1 MNVIKSFI
9 ENITPSNYFITK
21 SMEISKVKSSGTLWY
36 TKKFLVLYDAI
47 FISKKIDKI
56 NGIKEI
62 RSNFENYIDTLP
74 ESVKKEAEKFF
85 FPEHANLRG
94 NFRTYHDFA
103 GIVDINVDKIQYYS
117 NVNKYYF
124 VYLMG
129 TGGQT
134 GVKEYIKNSLPKPDF
149 VVSKLS
155 EIINDYHCQKNKP
168 ITESEVTGIINDFH
182 ASLRNERQILF
193 YYGYFHSR
201 NNGVGEDEEFS
212 SLTPIGE
219 LAVQANSKEFALIWE
234 HQKIKMIS
242 QPVTVEFPAIKGCN
256 LCVAEK
262 FKLNYSPYLSILKC
276 IDKKGKLTPRF
287 YDRILSRSNNENINC
302 IIENYDKFENSIPE
316 IEKYLENFGL
326 RTEKKNEDFEKEIK
340 KYMLGIRDDLDKDNS
355 ENYFGVISSSKNNSW
370 ILNNQNKFERI
381 LKIYKQIEGYKL
393 NKYKELFINC
403 EKELQKKYQSVYTSI
418 DYEKNHRIKM
428 AWDLYNI
435 KGEKT
440 IFLSLILCDYIMYKD
455 IDMNSIKIDELFI
468 YCNSFFKNLLKSL
481 NLTRK
486 KDIIKEIKFVF
497 EMINNE
503 NLQEITYGEDYSL
516 ESVYT
521 NKYSSL
527 NTEDLRRKINEVSIQ
542 NVKPSLERKRD
553 MRIISL
559 MKSLYLIEKS
569 DENHLVSC
577 ECCGEKTFLKNN
589 GEPYIEYHH
598 LIPFQ
603 IADGPDHFENIF
615 GICPMCHRK
624 IHYIKDDLKVELYS
638 GFDKNNHMNKKI
650 VTRLKDLYKI
660 NILKSYQLEYAL
672 SEQMITEDEYDSI
685 IA

>member
-1 MNVIKSFI
+1 MNIIESFI
-9 ENITPSNYFITK
+9 ESITPSNYFITK

-56 NGIKEI
+56 NGIREI
-62 RSNFENYIDTLP
+62 RSNFENYINTLP

-85 FPEHANLRG
+85 FPKNADLRG
-94 NFRTYHDFA
+94 NFRSYNDFA
-103 GIVDINVDKIQYYS
+103 GVIDINTDKNQYYS
-117 NVNKYYF
+117 DVNKYYF
-124 VYLMG
+124 IYLMG
-129 TGGQT
+129 TGGQS
-134 GVKEYIKNSLPKPDF
+134 GVKECIKENLYKPDF
-149 VVSKLS
+149 VVSKLE
-155 EIINDYHCQKNKP
+155 EIINNYKKNNPSKK
-168 ITESEVTGIINDFH
+168 IDVKREINDFH

-201 NNGVGEDEEFS
+201 NNGVGGDEEFS

-242 QPVTVEFPAIKGCN
+242 QPVTVEFPAIKGYN

-276 IDKKGKLTPRF
+276 IEKKGTLTPRF
-287 YDRILSRSNNENINC
+287 YDKVLSRSNNENIDD

-326 RTEKKNEDFEKEIK
+326 RSEKESEDFEKEIK
-340 KYMLGIRDDLDKDNS
+340 KYMLGIRDNLSKDNH

-370 ILNNQNKFERI
+370 ILNNKNKFERI

-393 NKYKELFINC
+393 NKYKDLFINC
-403 EKELQKKYQSVYTSI
+403 EKELQKKYKSVYTGI

-481 NLTRK
+481 NLTK
-486 KDIIKEIKFVF
+486 KQDIIKEIKFVF

-503 NLQEITYGEDYSL
+503 NLQEITYVEDYSL

-527 NTEDLRRKINEVSIQ
+527 NIEDLRRKIDEVSIE
-542 NVKPSLERKRD
+542 NTRASLERKRD

-569 DENHLVSC
+569 DENHLVAC

-638 GFDKNNHMNKKI
+638 GFDKNNHMSKKI

-672 SEQMITEDEYDSI
+672 SEQMITEDEYNSI

>member
-1 MNVIKSFI
+1 MDIIKSFI

-56 NGIKEI
+56 DGIKEI
-62 RSNFENYIDTLP
+62 RNNFENYINTLP
-74 ESVKKEAEKFF
+74 ESIKKEAEAFF
-85 FPEHANLRG
+85 FPKNADLRG
-94 NFRTYHDFA
+94 NFRTYNDFV
-103 GIVDINVDKIQYYS
+103 GVIDINIDKNQYYS
-117 NVNKYYF
+117 DVNKYYF
-124 VYLMG
+124 IYLMNI
-129 TGGQT
+129 GGQS
-134 GVKEYIKNSLPKPDF
+134 GVKEYIKENLNNPNF

-155 EIINDYHCQKNKP
+155 EIINDFQKKNS
-168 ITESEVTGIINDFH
+168 ITNLNITGIINDFH

-219 LAVQANSKEFALIWE
+219 LAVKANSKEFALIWE

-242 QPVTVEFPAIKGCN
+242 QPVTVQFPSIKGCN

-262 FKLNYSPYLSILKC
+262 FKINYSPYLSILRC

-287 YDRILSRSNNENINC
+287 YDRILSRSNNENIDD
-302 IIENYDKFENSIPE
+302 IIENYDKFENSISE
-316 IEKYLENFGL
+316 IEKYLKSFGL
-326 RTEKKNEDFEKEIK
+326 RSEERSEDFEKEIK
-340 KYMLGIRDDLDKDNS
+340 KYMLGIRDDLVKDNN

-370 ILNNQNKFERI
+370 ILNKQNKFERI
-381 LKIYKQIEGYKL
+381 LKIYKQIEKYKL
-393 NKYKELFINC
+393 NKYKELFKNC
-403 EKELQKKYQSVYTSI
+403 EKELQKKYQSVYTGI

-440 IFLSLILCDYIMYKD
+440 ILLSLILCDYIMYKN
-455 IDMNSIKIDELFI
+455 IDMNSIEIDELFV
-468 YCNSFFKNLLKSL
+468 YCNRFFKNLLKSL
-481 NLTRK
+481 NLTK
-486 KDIIKEIKFVF
+486 KQDMIKEIKFVF
-497 EMINNE
+497 EMIDNG
-503 NLQEITYGEDYSL
+503 NLQEITYVEDYSL
-516 ESVYT
+516 EAVYT

-527 NTEDLRRKINEVSIQ
+527 NTEDLRRKINEVSKQ

-559 MKSLYLIEKS
+559 MKNLYLTEKS
-569 DENHLVSC
+569 DENHLISC

-672 SEQMITEDEYDSI
+672 SEQMITEDEYNSI

>member
-9 ENITPSNYFITK
+9 KNITPSNYFITK

-62 RSNFENYIDTLP
+62 RTNFENYIDTLP
-74 ESVKKEAEKFF
+74 KSVKKEAEKFF
-85 FPEHANLRG
+85 FPEHADLRG
-94 NFRTYHDFA
+94 NFRTYNDFA

-134 GVKEYIKNSLPKPDF
+134 GVKEYIKKSLPKSDF

-302 IIENYDKFENSIPE
+302 IIENYDKFENSIPK

-340 KYMLGIRDDLDKDNS
+340 KYMLGIRDDLAKDNN

-370 ILNNQNKFERI
+370 ILNNKKKFERI
-381 LKIYKQIEGYKL
+381 LKIYKQIEKYKL

-440 IFLSLILCDYIMYKD
+440 IFLSLILCDYIMYKNID
-455 IDMNSIKIDELFI
+455 INSIKIDELFI

-481 NLTRK
+481 NLTK
-486 KDIIKEIKFVF
+486 KQDIIKEIKFVF

-503 NLQEITYGEDYSL
+503 NLQDITYVEDYSL
-516 ESVYT
+516 ESIYT

-527 NTEDLRRKINEVSIQ
+527 NAEDLRRKINEVSIQ

-559 MKSLYLIEKS
+559 MKRLYLTEKS

-660 NILKSYQLEYAL
+660 NVLKSYQLEYAL
-672 SEQMITEDEYDSI
+672 SEQMITEDEYNSI
-685 IA
+685 IV